1 MAKKNK
7 ITVRTTA
14 SEILH
19 MLRKKAKL
27 TQAAMAGRL
36 GIAAW
41 LYQKY
46 ENGMLHIPL
55 EPLKQLRGA
64 EDLDAALLN
73 SLELKAYGD
82 SLKEKLQN
90 MTEKEKQEVYG
101 SLLDRMIQCS
111 IEHKT
116 NTTKNQS

>member
-1 MAKKNK
+1 MA
-7 ITVRTTA
+7 
-14 SEILH
+14 E
-19 MLRKKAKL
+19 
-27 TQAAMAGRL
+27 RL

-46 ENGMLHIPL
+46 ENGMLRIPL
-55 EPLKQLRGA
+55 KPLIQLRGA
-64 EDLDAALLN
+64 EDIDAALRN
-73 SLELKAYGD
+73 SLYGD

-90 MTEKEKQEVYG
+90 MTEKEKKEVYG

>member
-1 MAKKNK
+1 
-7 ITVRTTA
+7 
-14 SEILH
+14 
-19 MLRKKAKL
+19 MLR
-27 TQAAMAGRL
+27 
-36 GIAAW
+36 
-41 LYQKY
+41 
-46 ENGMLHIPL
+46 IPL
-55 EPLKQLRGA
+55 ESLKQLRGA

-90 MTEKEKQEVYG
+90 MTEEEKQEVYG

-116 NTTKNQS
+116 NTTKNQN

>member
-1 MAKKNK
+1 MSKKNR

-14 SEILH
+14 GEVLR

-27 TQAAMAGRL
+27 TQSAMAERL
-36 GIAAW
+36 DVADW

-46 ENGMLHIPL
+46 ENDMLRIPL
-55 EPLKQLRGA
+55 ESLKQLRGA

-90 MTEKEKQEVYG
+90 MTEEEKQEVYG

-116 NTTKNQS
+116 NTTKNQN